1 MKIEKG
7 ITLIAL
13 IITIILMLILAGVVI
28 SLTIGENGIFETAKY
43 AVQKNSEAEAKE
55 KLELTLADLT
65 AYKYTDE
72 AYNEN
77 EYINKY
83 LKNEGMVVIDNV
95 VTVDNW
101 NFEIDRGIPAI
112 KATLGASEIK
122 LTKEVKEYLGKNEND
137 KYMVAVLVKIES
149 NTQIESIEFENTDGT
164 ILTVTIENQILTK
177 DMQIELDREYKITV
191 KMANG
196 KTENR
201 TIIESS
207 VENIRTSEELAEFRD
222 KVNSGLTY
230 EGKTIQ
236 VLKNIDLEGNAEN
249 KWEPIGNSQNLFKG
263 SFNGNNKKIKNLYI
277 DSTNDCQGLFGNALN
292 AKFNNIILDDIT
304 IKGRECVA
312 GILGCGEN
320 VTVEEC
326 GISSST
332 ISSISATVNSCGGIV
347 GKINNGTIT
356 KCYNHSNV
364 TLNTSELVCYVGG
377 IIGYGENINISY
389 CYNTKNISG
398 TGYPSVK
405 PGITVY
411 GVRVGGIVG
420 NASNGFIIKNC
431 YNFGKI
437 TSSGYGTEPGGIA
450 GCSNNVNGPSNSGY
464 IKNCFNVG
472 QIISYGSGF
481 NRQANITAWT
491 GGTHISNC
499 YYIANNI
506 YGYNSTHSYSTFSN
520 NTLTTADNIKN
531 VAINILGG
539 DNNIW
544 IKSEDNNG
552 YPILKWQLEV
562 K

>member
-1 MKIEKG
+1 
-7 ITLIAL
+7 
-13 IITIILMLILAGVVI
+13 MLILAGVVI
-28 SLTIGENGIFETAKY
+28 SLTIGENGIFKIAKY
-43 AVQKNSEAEAKE
+43 AVQKNSEEIARE
-55 KLELTLADLT
+55 KLELALADL
-65 AYKYTDE
+65 AAHKYTNDN
-72 AYNEN
+72 YNEN

-83 LKNEGMVVIDNV
+83 LNNEGMVVIDNV

-101 NFEIDRGIPAI
+101 NFEIDRSIPAI

-149 NTQIESIEFENTDGT
+149 NTKIESIEFENTDGT
-164 ILTVTIENQILTK
+164 ILTVTPEKETITK
-177 DMQIELDREYKITV
+177 DMQIELDREYKIVV

-207 VENIRTSEELAEFRD
+207 VENIRTAEELAEFRD

-236 VLKNIDLEGNAEN
+236 VLKNIDLKGSTEN
-249 KWEPIGNSQNLFKG
+249 TWEPIGNSQNLFKG

-292 AKFNNIILDDIT
+292 AKLNNIILDDIT
-304 IKGRECVA
+304 IKGREYVG
-312 GILGCGEN
+312 GILGSGEN
-320 VTVEEC
+320 VTIEEC

-332 ISSISATVNSCGGIV
+332 ISSISATVNSCGGIA
-347 GKINNGTIT
+347 GKVNNSTIT
-356 KCYNHSNV
+356 KCYNQSNV
-364 TLNTSELVCYVGG
+364 TLNTSELVCYVVG
-377 IIGYGENINISY
+377 IIGYGENVNVSY
-389 CYNTKNISG
+389 CYNTKDVSG
-398 TGYPSVK
+398 TGAGWK
-405 PGITVY
+405 TTNTAY

-420 NASNGFIIKNC
+420 NASNGFIIENC
-431 YNFGKI
+431 YNLGQI

-450 GCSNNVNGPSNSGY
+450 GCSNNVNGPSDSGY

-472 QIISYGSGF
+472 QIIGYTSGF

-506 YGYNSTHSYSTFSN
+506 YGYNSPQTYSTFSN

-531 VAINILGG
+531 LAINILGG
-539 DNNIW
+539 DNDIW
-544 IKSEDNNG
+544 IQTEDNNG
-552 YPILKWQLEV
+552 YPMLKWQLED